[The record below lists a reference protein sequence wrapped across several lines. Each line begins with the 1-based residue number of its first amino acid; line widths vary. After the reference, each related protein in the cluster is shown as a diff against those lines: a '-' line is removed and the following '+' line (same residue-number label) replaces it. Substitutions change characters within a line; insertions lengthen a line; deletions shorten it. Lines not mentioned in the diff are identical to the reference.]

1 MVKISESYHVTRT
14 GRCKKNPARYG
25 GSEYLTI
32 SKMPHQDGDNPSKEK
47 EYLCEGHVAKIEE
60 WKTIARKNNFK
71 GLRIFETN
79 QPVRFEFV

>member
-1 MVKISESYHVTRT
+1 
-14 GRCKKNPARYG
+14 
-25 GSEYLTI
+25 
-32 SKMPHQDGDNPSKEK
+32 MPHQDGDNPSKEK